1 MWSTSAIF
9 YLGVLGLLRG
19 CSANGQESCVTIV
32 ATAPLGKAVPTVTQ
46 TRTVTG
52 KLQVIV
58 NRTPVPQSTDVV
70 TSTTVTTSVTTSTS
84 TSITTSSTSTDS
96 TSTLTLPGSS
106 TISTPAGF
114 TPIFSSLPNSASKKK
129 KRHAIRGAASPL
141 VLKSK
146 RAPKTSPKTSLKT
159 LPKTYP
165 KQVNCLTTVTSWMRS
180 TVIRTATK
188 AQFVTRDPVTTT
200 ISTTKTLTSTSWLS
214 TPDALSTS
222 WTTSTVPSTFVT
234 TSTTTTFSTSTNT
247 VVVPTYTATV
257 YAQCV
262 DNTNG
267 FANNIAGTENTF
279 GIQSASVPYAQG
291 YYQAYSSSATTPLAC
306 CNACAALPLC
316 AMSEFDVRS
325 QAGRKCLLIISSHA
339 TCAFG
344 DYTGQA
350 ALSVNGQT
358 IASDT
363 GLFLSN
369 GNCGTFNSYV
379 N

>member
-1 MWSTSAIF
+1 MEIRYSS
-9 YLGVLGLLRG
+9 
-19 CSANGQESCVTIV
+19 
-32 ATAPLGKAVPTVTQ
+32 
-46 TRTVTG
+46 
-52 KLQVIV
+52 V
-58 NRTPVPQSTDVV
+58 NRSPLTFQIKDVV
-70 TSTTVTTSVTTSTS
+70 TSTTVTTSVITSTP

-106 TISTPAGF
+106 TISTPSGF
-114 TPIFSSLPNSASKKK
+114 VPIFSSRPNSASKKK
-129 KRHAIRGAASPL
+129 KRHAIRGAASPP

-146 RAPKTSPKTSLKT
+146 RAPKA
-159 LPKTYP
+159 YP
-165 KQVNCLTTVTSWMRS
+165 KQVNCLTTVTSWVRS

-188 AQFVTRDPVTTT
+188 AQFVTRDPMTTT

-234 TSTTTTFSTSTNT
+234 TSTTTTFSTSINT
-247 VVVPTYTATV
+247 VVVPTYTTTV

-267 FANNIAGTENTF
+267 FANNIAGSDNTF
-279 GIQSASVPYAQG
+279 GIQSATVPYAQG
-291 YYQAYSSSATTPLAC
+291 YYQAYSSSAATALAC
-306 CNACAALPLC
+306 CHGCAALPLC
-316 AMSEFDVRS
+316 AMSEFNPNN
-325 QAGRKCLLIISSHA
+325 QAGRQCLLIVSSHA

-350 ALSVNGQT
+350 VLGVNGQT
-358 IASDT
+358 IAADA
-363 GLFLSN
+363 GMFLRN
-369 GNCGTFNSYV
+369 GNCGMFNSH